1 MFYPRAVEKRDKEI
15 LKRLAKTKREV
26 HPDLQKE
33 RAGRDREEIEMRK
46 KERKKKLE
54 EEKRLQ
60 EEREKEKELKSYKTL
75 FQSEAASYEGAA
87 AASDDLFGGRIKSTL
102 DQTAAKEYE
111 EDFM

>member
-1 MFYPRAVEKRDKEI
+1 MERRDKEL
-15 LKRLAKTKREV
+15 LKRLAKTKRED

-33 RAGRDREEIEMRK
+33 RAGRDREEIEKRK

-54 EEKRLQ
+54 EEKKLQ
-60 EEREKEKELKSYKTL
+60 EEREKERELKSYKTL
-75 FQSEAASYEGAA
+75 FQSEAASYDGAA
-87 AASDDLFGGRIKSTL
+87 AASDDLFGGRVQATF